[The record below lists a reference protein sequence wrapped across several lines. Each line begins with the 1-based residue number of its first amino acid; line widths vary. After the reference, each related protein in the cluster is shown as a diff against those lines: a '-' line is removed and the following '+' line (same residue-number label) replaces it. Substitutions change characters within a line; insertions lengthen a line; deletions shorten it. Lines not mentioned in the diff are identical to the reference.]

1 MLDFIYH
8 APGLMVRQGVMGYRQ
23 VVRLWNLTPQFVGS
37 NPTSPVCGFVNSAS
51 VLFETLF
58 TPVF

>member
-37 NPTSPVCGFVNSAS
+37 NPASPVCNIYHIANVCSS
-51 VLFETLF
+51 Y